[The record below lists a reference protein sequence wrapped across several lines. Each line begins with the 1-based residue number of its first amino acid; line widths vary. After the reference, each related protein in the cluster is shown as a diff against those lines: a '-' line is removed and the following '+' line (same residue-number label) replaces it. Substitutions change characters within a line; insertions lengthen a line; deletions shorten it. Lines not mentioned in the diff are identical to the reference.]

1 MSAQFL
7 SPDTRGQ
14 KPLWIVFWI
23 YGVVVSH
30 LYFAAILYLYPR
42 IESPAMAML
51 LIGFVAYT
59 AFITRAVWIN
69 AGNTDRES
77 YGDIA
82 RYLTV
87 AWALNAVLV
96 CGFLFLSHLGA
107 TDPRLPLPF

>member
-1 MSAQFL
+1 MSTTFL

-14 KPLWIVFWI
+14 KPLWIVFWL
-23 YGVVVSH
+23 YGVVTSH

-42 IESPAMAML
+42 IASPAMAL
-51 LIGFVAYT
+51 LLVGFVVYT

-69 AGNTDRES
+69 AGNTEKEL
-77 YGDIA
+77 YGEIA

-96 CGFLFLSHLGA
+96 CGFLFLSHFGA
-107 TDPRLPLPF
+107 TEPRLPLPF